1 MLVGSLKS
9 AKWGVGRESAAT
21 SLLWIPPTQ
30 ASLKPIRNRLFELLA
45 ASGSFWSRLGAAGID
60 LGCQGMVLA
69 AVPGSPAAVL
79 AHRQLC
85 SGSPTAMLAH
95 RQLSGSCSWLISS
108 CSGSP
113 PAVFWLTGS
122 YAGSLT
128 AIWQLFWLT
137 GNCVLAHWQLCWLTG
152 SYLAAVPGSQ
162 QEQEPGQLPGRQN
175 NCWKAKTAA
184 GEPERSS

>member
-1 MLVGSLKS
+1 MREGRGSGHLSPGSSILVESWFLNPVSWLELELLVGSLKS
-9 AKWGVGRESAAT
+9 AKWGVGRESPVVP
-21 SLLWIPPTQ
+21 LVEHPHPL
-30 ASLKPIRNRLFELLA
+30 ASLNPLRNRFSELLA
-45 ASGSFWSRLGAAGID
+45 ASRSFWSRLGAAGID

-128 AIWQLFWLT
+128 TIWQLF
-137 GNCVLAHWQLCWLTG
+137 LAHQQLF
-152 SYLAAVPGSQ
+152 
-162 QEQEPGQLPGRQN
+162 
-175 NCWKAKTAA
+175 
-184 GEPERSS
+184 